1 MTTTTTT
8 TALATDADAAPDIS
22 LEERIRR
29 CPERFRVLTGDRP
42 TGALHLG
49 HYFGTLHNRVRLQD
63 LGVETFIVIP
73 DYQVLTDRDVAE
85 RLTATMEG
93 LLLDYLAAGIDPER
107 SVIFNHSA
115 VPALNQLMLPFL
127 SLVSV
132 AELGRN
138 PTVKDEIAHSRQDSV
153 SGLMFTYPV
162 HQAADILF
170 CKGNLVPV
178 GKDQLPHLEVART
191 VARRFNERYGPVFP
205 EPEALLSAVPQLLGT
220 DGTKMS
226 KSRANSIALGAG
238 TDETARLIKGAT
250 TDADRHISYDPE
262 RRPGVS
268 GLVLLAA
275 LCLGRDP
282 HTVAE
287 EIGGGGAA
295 ALKRTV
301 TEAVNSRLAPMRARR
316 AEYARDLGY
325 VRSVLRAGNE
335 RANTIADTTLA
346 QVREA
351 MGGPDRDR
359 SS

>member
-1 MTTTTTT
+1 MTTV
-8 TALATDADAAPDIS
+8 AAPATTPAQRRS
-22 LEERIRR
+22 AELEQQIQQD
-29 CPERFRVLTGDRP
+29 PGRFRVMTGDRP

-63 LGVETFIVIP
+63 LGVDVFVIIA

-85 RLTATMEG
+85 RLGEHMEG
-93 LLLDYLAAGIDPER
+93 MLLDYLAIGIDPAR
-107 SVIFNHSA
+107 TTIFNHSA

-132 AELGRN
+132 AELSRN
-138 PTVKDEIAHSRQDSV
+138 PTVKDEIAHSRQSAV

-178 GKDQLPHLEVART
+178 GQDQLPHLEVTRS

-205 EPEALLSAVPQLLGT
+205 EPDALLSAAPLLLGT

-226 KSRANSIALGAG
+226 KSRANSIALGA
-238 TDETARLIKGAT
+238 TADETARLIRGAK
-250 TDADRHISYDPE
+250 TDADRRITYEPE
-262 RRPGVS
+262 TRPEVS

-275 LCLGRDP
+275 LCLDRDP
-282 HTVAE
+282 HEVAE
-287 EIGGGGAA
+287 EIGDGGGA

-301 TEAVNSRLAPMRARR
+301 TDAVNERLAPVRARR
-316 AEYARDLGY
+316 AAYAGDMAY
-325 VRSVLRAGNE
+325 VRSVLRDGNE
-335 RANTIADTTLA
+335 RADAVAEATLA
-346 QVREA
+346 QVRQV
-351 MGGPDRDR
+351 MGGVL
-359 SS
+359 